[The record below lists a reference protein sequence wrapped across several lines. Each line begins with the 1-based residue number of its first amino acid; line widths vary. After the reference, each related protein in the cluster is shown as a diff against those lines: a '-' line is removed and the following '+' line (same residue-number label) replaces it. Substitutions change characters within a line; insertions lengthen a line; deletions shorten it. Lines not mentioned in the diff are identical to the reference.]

1 MSKLNLRQAREKA
14 GVSVEFVAEQMGV
27 SVELVKSWEAGE
39 RSPEMAQGFSLS
51 MLYGMSLNDI
61 TFNLQ
66 AQEAYRMTIEER
78 VELYKSLYKECKA
91 LEPVA
96 NTLAKG
102 YKQADPR
109 KRLELIRELDTE
121 LAEVYMVRIPVITCG
136 VRDDNYVHS
145 TKEIYL
151 ADPELEAFLH
161 RFRHHL
167 QNEARELNR
176 KYLLMEDD
184 PKADYRIPYREANS
198 MLYGEDDAVA
208 WSRFLIENC

>member
-1 MSKLNLRQAREKA
+1 
-14 GVSVEFVAEQMGV
+14 
-27 SVELVKSWEAGE
+27 
-39 RSPEMAQGFSLS
+39 
-51 MLYGMSLNDI
+51 
-61 TFNLQ
+61 
-66 AQEAYRMTIEER
+66 MTIEER
-78 VELYKSLYKECKA
+78 IELYKSLYKECKA

-102 YKQADPR
+102 YKQADHR

-136 VRDDNYVHS
+136 VRDNSYVLQ

-161 RFRHHL
+161 QFRHHL
-167 QNEARELNR
+167 QNEARELSR

-184 PKADYRIPYREANS
+184 PKTDYRIPYREANS